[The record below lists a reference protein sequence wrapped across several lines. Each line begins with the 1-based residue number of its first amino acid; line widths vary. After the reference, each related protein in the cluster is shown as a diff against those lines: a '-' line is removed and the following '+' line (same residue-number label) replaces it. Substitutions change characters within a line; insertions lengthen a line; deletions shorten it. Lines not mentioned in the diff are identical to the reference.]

1 MGKRANIWLFF
12 SAFLQFS
19 LFVNEKLADG
29 ALTFVFT
36 LRITMLLL
44 IILVFVFK
52 EFVKITTTQKAPF
65 PVLFLVLIDDRRLPS
80 FKTRCGL
87 LWWPPWGT
95 KGCSFDCRCKDTKN
109 LGIRQILA
117 CDKGRF
123 SAKYLRFETSLKNGL
138 YFLWGASL
146 CFCGIENY
154 VLRYKSAYYE
164 VIPDCMETYSVF
176 SFFRSCYHSLY
187 R

>member
-1 MGKRANIWLFF
+1 MKITEVENENDRKWPWPEMTGNKITIFKVSFF
-12 SAFLQFS
+12 VDF
-19 LFVNEKLADG
+19 
-29 ALTFVFT
+29 
-36 LRITMLLL
+36 
-44 IILVFVFK
+44 ILCSVFK
-52 EFVKITTTQKAPF
+52 SSLNHNYPEAPF

-95 KGCSFDCRCKDTKN
+95 KGCSFDCRCKDTKI

-123 SAKYLRFETSLKNGL
+123 SAKHLRFETSLKNGL

-154 VLRYKSAYYE
+154 VFEYKSEYYR
-164 VIPDCMETYSVF
+164 VINDYGKTYSVLSIQFF
-176 SFFRSCYHSLY
+176 SLLFSSSV
-187 R
+187 